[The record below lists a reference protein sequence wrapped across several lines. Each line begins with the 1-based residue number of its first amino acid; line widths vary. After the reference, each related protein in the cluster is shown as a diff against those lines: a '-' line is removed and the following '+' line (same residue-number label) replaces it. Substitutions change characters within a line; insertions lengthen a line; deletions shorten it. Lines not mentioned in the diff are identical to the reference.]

1 MKKISSMLLAISSL
15 ISCFLFICFYMPRW
29 FAMSEFFKE
38 INFNINA
45 GEGWT
50 VFFFWF
56 ITLALTIVVLIT
68 NKEKRKLFFA
78 LLFAQLAEILMIP
91 LVANFEFVANTYVI
105 FTTIVNILVSL
116 LSVIELKTS
125 FKKDIESN

>member
-1 MKKISSMLLAISSL
+1 MKKINSVLLTISSL
-15 ISCFLFICFYMPRW
+15 ITGFLFICFCMPRW
-29 FAMSEFFKE
+29 FASIEFFRE

-45 GEGWT
+45 GEGWI
-50 VFFFWF
+50 VFLFWF
-56 ITLALTIVVLIT
+56 ITLALTIVTLVT
-68 NKEKRKLFFA
+68 NKQKRKLFIA

-91 LVANFEFVANTYVI
+91 LAANIEIIGNIYVI

-125 FKKDIESN
+125 LKKDIECN

>member
-1 MKKISSMLLAISSL
+1 MKKISNVLLIISSL
-15 ISCFLFICFYMPRW
+15 ISGFLFICFYMPRC
-29 FAMSEFFKE
+29 FATSEFFKE

-45 GEGWT
+45 GEGWI
-50 VFFFWF
+50 VFLFWF
-56 ITLALTIVVLIT
+56 ITLALTIVTLVT
-68 NKEKRKLFFA
+68 NKQKRKLFIA